1 MGRKTNDEESS
12 GGERAL
18 YIARDKVIAAM
29 PGIIDKIIEKA
40 RQGSYLHAKFLL
52 EFAQSGP
59 GGEAHAE
66 DGESLASFLM
76 KELGEE
82 SAA

>member
-18 YIARDKVIAAM
+18 YTARDKVIAAM

-52 EFAQSGP
+52 EFARVGQAVKHTLKTVNHWPRS
-59 GGEAHAE
+59 
-66 DGESLASFLM
+66 
-76 KELGEE
+76 
-82 SAA
+82 